1 MNKPVNLILDLDGTI
16 SDPIEGIYRSI
27 NHALDSFGFRKVS
40 MLAVARLIGPPL
52 DEGFR
57 SLLPDENE
65 KMICRLVSK
74 YRERYATVGFSENSI
89 YEGVAEAL
97 DDLVSRG
104 VSLGVCTSKRVDFA
118 EKILELF
125 NIRRHFEFVDGGDVG
140 IQKSKQIQGLLST
153 GLVSTTSTMIG
164 DRAIDILA
172 AHTNRLPAVGVLW
185 GYGSEQELVE
195 AGASTIIKNAS
206 ELLRLSVAA

>member
-74 YRERYATVGFSENSI
+74 YRERYAAVGFSENSI

-104 VSLGVCTSKRVDFA
+104 VSLAKLRGTRCL
-118 EKILELF
+118 I
-125 NIRRHFEFVDGGDVG
+125 
-140 IQKSKQIQGLLST
+140 
-153 GLVSTTSTMIG
+153 
-164 DRAIDILA
+164 
-172 AHTNRLPAVGVLW
+172 
-185 GYGSEQELVE
+185 
-195 AGASTIIKNAS
+195 AS
-206 ELLRLSVAA
+206 R